1 MKTTE
6 ECLEALAKGKTLSNQ
21 YGNCITLKDGLQ
33 VRSGKPNKKRKEPY
47 SFSSPEYWYIV
58 KSNKHLEAKTE
69 QPRGNLWFILWG
81 VFAFAIGFEVALWV
95 N

>member
-1 MKTTE
+1 MKSTE

-47 SFSSPEYWYIV
+47 SFSSPEYWFIV
-58 KSNKHLEAKTE
+58 EPKHKY
-69 QPRGNLWFILWG
+69 NLWLILLG
-81 VFAFAIGFEVALWV
+81 IFGFAIGFEVALWV